1 MFRSKSCRKLKRSW
15 KGSMRIRE
23 NELRDATVKMNN
35 KIDNLNY
42 KKKKIK
48 NKKYKQTI
56 EKLIHHSIYC

>member
-1 MFRSKSCRKLKRSW
+1 
-15 KGSMRIRE
+15 MRIRE

-48 NKKYKQTI
+48 K
-56 EKLIHHSIYC
+56 

>member
-42 KKKKIK
+42 KKKKK
-48 NKKYKQTI
+48 
-56 EKLIHHSIYC
+56 